1 MEQPTQTGIQNQL
14 NENMSQTIPL
24 NTQTNSNNITQEQ
37 SPTPTQAMTF
47 AQAANQITFPKKEHA
62 IIMPSIPNTPIQAY
76 ILALTNIIEPEKI
89 LFRERISNHRICV
102 FLNSKKTVDELL
114 ENHEAITIEQQSIP
128 IRRLISSAQRIIIS
142 GGSPIVPHVY
152 IENKLKNLNFDLASS
167 ISFLNAGININ
178 RLKHVQTFK
187 RQAYV
192 NLRTENTLPTSFLIN
207 FDGDEYRFYLDH
219 PQQKCSHCNS
229 FRHQSNNCPTTEI
242 NNEETTEPIT
252 TEPIMLTQETT
263 PGPSNPII
271 QEEIETSDMSE
282 TDDEDDASDE
292 DDEDENESE
301 IESDNRQIKRK
312 REEKLSSQSTDS
324 ADPPNKKLYQ
334 QANKTAETPK
344 NKEKKKTPSQKEE
357 KLKIPIEEMLVPV
370 KEIID
375 NNQKEYPLSYEKFK
389 LYIKETKQKSDDE
402 IIELTQT
409 YSKNKTSEIY
419 NMLKSLHPLLKKR
432 QIKQRFT
439 KIEKIF
445 ETSEP
450 PTN

>member
-14 NENMSQTIPL
+14 NENMTQTIPL

-37 SPTPTQAMTF
+37 SPTPTEAMTF

-62 IIMPSIPNTPIQAY
+62 IIMPSIPNTPMQAY

-89 LFRERISNHRICV
+89 LFSERISNHRICV

-128 IRRLISSAQRIIIS
+128 IRRLISSAQMTIIS

-192 NLRTENTLPTSFLIN
+192 NLRTDNTLPTSFLIN
-207 FDGDEYRFYLDH
+207 FDGDEYRFYHDH

-229 FRHQSNNCPTTEI
+229 FRHQSNNCPTTDI
-242 NNEETTEPIT
+242 NNEETTEA
-252 TEPIMLTQETT
+252 IMLTQETT

-324 ADPPNKKLYQ
+324 ADPSNKKLYQ

-389 LYIKETKQKSDDE
+389 FTSKKRNKNRTMKLLNLHKHTLKTKPVRYITCS
-402 IIELTQT
+402 
-409 YSKNKTSEIY
+409 
-419 NMLKSLHPLLKKR
+419 SLCIPFLKKG
-432 QIKQRFT
+432 K
-439 KIEKIF
+439 
-445 ETSEP
+445 
-450 PTN
+450 